1 VTDGELVRYRNRI
14 HDSARWAHLDLR
26 RDDIIVSTPPKC
38 GTTWTQMICVLL
50 VLGKPTLDRP
60 LSTISPWLDME
71 TRAIGDVVADLD
83 GQRYR
88 RVIKTH
94 TPRDGLPHR
103 DGVTYICVGRDPRDV
118 ARSMDNHWSNMNVD
132 AFTAAREAA
141 LGTLAEPAIA
151 SPPPRAPTARERFW
165 SWVDDDTP
173 PAETGSSL
181 LRTLHHF
188 ATFWDYRDHA
198 SVVLLHYDD
207 LQRDLDGSMRGLARR
222 LGIPV
227 EEGRWP
233 ELVAAATYESMRR
246 NHDQTVPNAGRGLW
260 HDEGRFFNRG
270 TSGQW
275 RELLDHDDDLARYRR
290 RVVELADPALAAWA
304 HGGAAGR
311 SP

>member
-1 VTDGELVRYRNRI
+1 MTDGELVRYRNRI
-14 HDSARWAHLDLR
+14 FDSVRWTHLELR
-26 RDDIIVSTPPKC
+26 GDDIIVSTPPKC

-71 TRAIGDVVADLD
+71 TRAIVDVVADLE
-83 GQRYR
+83 GQRHR

-94 TPRDGLPHR
+94 TPRDGLPYR
-103 DGVTYICVGRDPRDV
+103 EGVTYICVGRDPRDV
-118 ARSMDNHWSNMNVD
+118 ALSIDNHWSNMNVD
-132 AFTAAREAA
+132 AFAAAREAA

-151 SPPPRAPTARERFW
+151 SPPPRAPTAKERFW
-165 SWVDDDTP
+165 SWVDNDAP
-173 PAETGSSL
+173 PTETGSSL

-188 ATFWDYRDHA
+188 ATFWAARDDD

-207 LQRDLDGSMRGLARR
+207 LQRDLDGSMRALAQR
-222 LGIPV
+222 LGISV

-246 NHDQTVPNAGRGLW
+246 NRDKTVPNVGRGLW
-260 HDEGRFFNRG
+260 HDEERFFNRG

-275 RELLDHDDDLARYRR
+275 RELVDDEDLVRYGR
-290 RVVELADPALAAWA
+290 RVAELAEPGLAAWA
-304 HGGAAGR
+304 HGGAAGP